1 MYTNMM
7 AVTDVE
13 VVELLTGSQAL
24 QSLISDVITGF
35 TKQDPTTSSILLN
48 NIKSIFVEV
57 FCTLGLGNF
66 LLQ

>member
-48 NIKSIFVEV
+48 NIINQY
-57 FCTLGLGNF
+57 L
-66 LLQ
+66 